1 MNQSGAISKIHEKDH
16 KGFLKKNDSESR
28 GWKIRERE
36 TWKLKLRE
44 FGMGHKIILINQ
56 YTTS

>member
-1 MNQSGAISKIHEKDH
+1 MRKTI
-16 KGFLKKNDSESR
+16 KGLKKNDSESR